1 LCSVQRALVTSVSHS
16 PPGKGAT
23 ALPSQGLCW
32 LVSEEGVPKGII
44 QTFVNSYLW
53 LCMQTRASSPTTAAK
68 QSAPL
73 LPEKKVALFE
83 KMVLIR
89 VFEERVA
96 ELFAQQLIP
105 GFVHLSIGQE
115 ASTVGSCAALR
126 SDDYIVSTHRG
137 HAHILAKGADP
148 KYMMAESLGKKTGYC
163 KGKGGSMHIADFSK
177 NILGANGVV
186 GGGFP
191 IIIGAGFSIK
201 LRKTDQVG
209 MVFFGDGASNRGT
222 FHEACNM
229 AAVFKLPIVFVCENN
244 MYASTSP
251 ASKMVAGGT
260 IAGRAHAYGIPGVIT
275 DGSNVLAVAE
285 VVQEAVDR
293 ARNGDGPS
301 IVETETYRY
310 KGHFEGDK
318 QKYRS
323 QDEIQNYRLTRD
335 PIDRFERILLEEG
348 ILTTAAIKNIWA
360 AAQARVDEAVRFG
373 LESPLPEPEEALD
386 DLFVNP

>member
-1 LCSVQRALVTSVSHS
+1 MNDVS
-16 PPGKGAT
+16 
-23 ALPSQGLCW
+23 
-32 LVSEEGVPKGII
+32 ID
-44 QTFVNSYLW
+44 
-53 LCMQTRASSPTTAAK
+53 R
-68 QSAPL
+68 
-73 LPEKKVALFE
+73 EKKVSLF
-83 KMVLIR
+83 KTMLLIR
-89 VFEERVA
+89 VFEEKV
-96 ELFAQQLIP
+96 ETLFQQQLIP

-126 SDDYIVSTHRG
+126 PDDYIISTHRG

-148 KYMMAESLGKKTGYC
+148 KFMFAECFGKTTGYC

-177 NILGANGVV
+177 GILGANGVV

-191 IIIGAGFSIK
+191 IMIGAGFSIK

-251 ASKMVAGGT
+251 AEKMVAGGS
-260 IAGRAHAYGIPGVIT
+260 IAGRAHAYGIPGFIT
-275 DGSNVLAVAE
+275 DGSNVLGVLD

-293 ARNGDGPS
+293 ARSGSGPS

-318 QKYRS
+318 QKYRT
-323 QDEIQNYRLTRD
+323 QDEIYRYRMNRD
-335 PIDRFERILLEEG
+335 PIDRFERVLIEEK
-348 ILTTAAIKNIWA
+348 ILTRESIAGLWEEAKKQIEA
-360 AAQARVDEAVRFG
+360 AVRFG
-373 LESPLPEPEEALD
+373 LESPLPQPGDALQ

>member
-1 LCSVQRALVTSVSHS
+1 MHS
-16 PPGKGAT
+16 D
-23 ALPSQGLCW
+23 Q
-32 LVSEEGVPKGII
+32 
-44 QTFVNSYLW
+44 
-53 LCMQTRASSPTTAAK
+53 
-68 QSAPL
+68 
-73 LPEKKVALFE
+73 EKKLTLLK
-83 KMVLIR
+83 KMILIR
-89 VFEERVA
+89 TFEEKVE
-96 ELFAQQLIP
+96 ELFQQQLIP

-126 SDDYIVSTHRG
+126 PDDYIISTHRG

-148 KYMMAESLGKKTGYC
+148 KFMFAECFGKATGYC

-177 NILGANGVV
+177 GILGANGVV

-191 IIIGAGFSIK
+191 IMVGAGFSIK

-251 ASKMVAGGT
+251 AAKMVAGGS
-260 IAGRAHAYGIPGVIT
+260 IAGRAHAYGIPGFIT
-275 DGSNVLAVAE
+275 DGSNVLAVLE

-293 ARNGDGPS
+293 ARSGNGPS

-318 QKYRS
+318 QKYRT
-323 QDEIQNYRLTRD
+323 QDEISSYRMTRD
-335 PIDRFERILLEEG
+335 PIDRFERVLVEEK
-348 ILTTAAIKNIWA
+348 ILTRESIADLWA
-360 AAQARVDEAVRFG
+360 ETKKSIEAAVRFG
-373 LESPLPEPEEALD
+373 LESPLPQPEDALR
-386 DLFVNP
+386 DLFVNL

>member
-1 LCSVQRALVTSVSHS
+1 MTASRKGKNDVS
-16 PPGKGAT
+16 
-23 ALPSQGLCW
+23 
-32 LVSEEGVPKGII
+32 ID
-44 QTFVNSYLW
+44 
-53 LCMQTRASSPTTAAK
+53 R
-68 QSAPL
+68 
-73 LPEKKVALFE
+73 EKKVSLF
-83 KMVLIR
+83 KTMLLIR
-89 VFEERVA
+89 VFEEKV
-96 ELFAQQLIP
+96 ETLFQQQLIP

-126 SDDYIVSTHRG
+126 PDDYIISTHRG

-148 KYMMAESLGKKTGYC
+148 KFMFAECFGKTTGYC

-177 NILGANGVV
+177 GILGANGVV

-191 IIIGAGFSIK
+191 IMIGAGFSIK

-251 ASKMVAGGT
+251 AEKMVAGGS
-260 IAGRAHAYGIPGVIT
+260 IAGRAHAYGIPGFIT
-275 DGSNVLAVAE
+275 DGSNVLGVLD

-293 ARNGDGPS
+293 ARSGSGPS

-318 QKYRS
+318 QKYRT
-323 QDEIQNYRLTRD
+323 QDEIYRYRMNRD
-335 PIDRFERILLEEG
+335 PIDRFERVLIEEK
-348 ILTTAAIKNIWA
+348 ILTRESIAGLWEEAKKQIEA
-360 AAQARVDEAVRFG
+360 AVRFG
-373 LESPLPEPEEALD
+373 LESPLPQPGDALQ

>member
-1 LCSVQRALVTSVSHS
+1 
-16 PPGKGAT
+16 
-23 ALPSQGLCW
+23 
-32 LVSEEGVPKGII
+32 
-44 QTFVNSYLW
+44 
-53 LCMQTRASSPTTAAK
+53 
-68 QSAPL
+68 
-73 LPEKKVALFE
+73 
-83 KMVLIR
+83 MVLIR

-148 KYMMAESLGKKTGYC
+148 KYMMAECLGKKTGYC

-360 AAQARVDEAVRFG
+360 AAQARVDEAGKPANGHRRHPKRYAKMDQNIRGAGVGGPPPSRPRPASRGTHPLQRGRLCRRRGPVSRSTDRGSPVRACG
-373 LESPLPEPEEALD
+373 NLSWTHT
-386 DLFVNP
+386 VSMR